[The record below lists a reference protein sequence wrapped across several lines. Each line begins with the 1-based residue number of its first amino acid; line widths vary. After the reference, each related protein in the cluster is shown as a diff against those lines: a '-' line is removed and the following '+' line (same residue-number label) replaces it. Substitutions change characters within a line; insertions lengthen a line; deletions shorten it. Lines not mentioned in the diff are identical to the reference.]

1 MKLPRRTCQ
10 GAAKKEPHRP
20 RSCPGGTVKESQGVA
35 QDELPR
41 PPPGA
46 GSCRCPSATGAPL
59 CSTRTQVR
67 TCHCHMEGRPR
78 PSNLSPWSSWCT
90 CHKWKAAGAAA
101 SALQGPAPPNLPTP
115 RSIMVHLQTQG
126 DPSAGGE
133 CQGAGGEP
141 RGEDPKPRHYQGRPR
156 GEDPRHHLHQE
167 DPKLGEAEAA
177 ATTIKGEA
185 TEAQGET
192 CGKQT
197 CKP

>member
-1 MKLPRRTCQ
+1 MQFRKELQKPRSCPRGAVKAMKLPRRTCQ

-90 CHKWKAAGAAA
+90 CHKWKAWMLAEAGVRDPSCKCPAGAG
-101 SALQGPAPPNLPTP
+101 SAPSAYSQEYHGSPANSRRPPCRRRMSRCWGRTP
-115 RSIMVHLQTQG
+115 R
-126 DPSAGGE
+126 
-133 CQGAGGEP
+133 
-141 RGEDPKPRHYQGRPR
+141 
-156 GEDPRHHLHQE
+156 
-167 DPKLGEAEAA
+167 
-177 ATTIKGEA
+177 
-185 TEAQGET
+185 
-192 CGKQT
+192 
-197 CKP
+197 